1 MMSKLRKKLEARKDN
16 QRYQETR
23 SLLELIDKIQER
35 LDSTD
40 LKKKE
45 KKDE

>member
-1 MMSKLRKKLEARKDN
+1 MSKLRIKLKARRAN
-16 QRYQETR
+16 RSYQETR
-23 SLLELIDKIQER
+23 SLLELIDKIQEF

-45 KKDE
+45 KSND